1 MDQDARRR
9 DELGLG
15 FRHRHSGARPR
26 DDQSQP
32 DDLPQQRRETAHPR
46 GQCDPRGQ
54 EHGRAREG
62 DDRGVRLDARQ
73 LAIPVEPS
81 GHDDRAE
88 VDSDILSGMSR
99 TLFVRLSAGILALTG
114 VWIAHTQNP
123 QAPPQLSLEKIKDD
137 LYVIVGDGGNVAVY
151 PTNEGTILIDDKFER
166 DYGDIMAK
174 VKSVTSQPVKYVL
187 NTHQHGDHTGGNEKM
202 RGSSAEII
210 SHSNARA
217 NMVEQKMPGLA
228 RVTFNDQTEVF
239 LGGKE
244 VRARYFGRG
253 HTNGDVAIY
262 FPALRVLHTGDL
274 FTIGMSKAPVTIA
287 PFIDYNGKGSAM
299 EWTKT

>member
-1 MDQDARRR
+1 
-9 DELGLG
+9 
-15 FRHRHSGARPR
+15 
-26 DDQSQP
+26 
-32 DDLPQQRRETAHPR
+32 
-46 GQCDPRGQ
+46 
-54 EHGRAREG
+54 
-62 DDRGVRLDARQ
+62 
-73 LAIPVEPS
+73 
-81 GHDDRAE
+81 
-88 VDSDILSGMSR
+88 MSR

-299 EWTKT
+299 EWTKTLDGILNSGWDFDVVIPGHGPISKREDLVKYRQNFESMRNRVTSMLHDGKGKDDVTRTLMSDFGWADGGNGMRQLDAMIAELKR